1 MGADFPSRGMWQ
13 GVDGRNRETRE
24 EAEEEPGRG
33 RDLS

>member
-24 EAEEEPGRG
+24 KAEEELEEGG
-33 RDLS
+33 I